1 MPAPKRGDLIK
12 LDFDNT
18 KGHEQMGFRRAIVL
32 SPDRY
37 NEVVGLA
44 IVCAITNQKKG
55 YPFEVD
61 IPAGLKMTGVI
72 LSDQI
77 RTIDWEKRNVTVVDH
92 VSQEC
97 VHEVQEKLSK
107 LVL

>member
-18 KGHEQMGFRRAIVL
+18 RGHEQAGYRRAVVI

-61 IPAGLKMTGVI
+61 IPDGLTVTGVI

-92 VSQEC
+92 ISQEC
-97 VHEVQEKLSK
+97 INEVQEKLSK
-107 LVL
+107 LLL

>member
-1 MPAPKRGDLIK
+1 MDTPKRGDLIK

-18 KGHEQMGFRRAIVL
+18 KGHEQSGYRRAVVMTPY
-32 SPDRY
+32 SY
-37 NEVVGLA
+37 NRKVGLA

-55 YPFEVD
+55 YPFEVE
-61 IPAGLKMTGVI
+61 IPEGLKITGVI

-77 RTIDWEKRNVTVVDH
+77 RTIDWEARHVQIVDNAPL
-92 VSQEC
+92 EC
-97 VHEVQEKLSK
+97 VAEVQEKLSK